1 MSDQKI
7 LQKQLKNRYSDPNKN
22 KRFIVGVDK
31 PKMRIYDVE
40 QTAQGDVLD
49 SGQTETKQDKFKGF
63 KV

>member
-1 MSDQKI
+1 MNQVLI
-7 LQKQLKNRYSDPNKN
+7 KQLKNRYSDPNKN
-22 KRFIVGVDK
+22 KRFIVGIDK

-40 QTAQGDVLD
+40 QTAQEDVLD